1 MLTYGGWST
10 LFVDGRW
17 RRALLD
23 AVAAVVGMIPEGLVL
38 LTSLA
43 FGVAAIQLA
52 ARKVLVQ
59 ELAAVEVLARVD
71 VLCLDK
77 TGTLTTGELA
87 STAPN
92 SSGDAVGDDEVGGG
106 ARQRSAAT
114 TPATRPRASCRA
126 TSDPTASGCSAA
138 CRSARRP
145 STARS

>member
-1 MLTYGGWST
+1 RVLTYGGFAH
-10 LFVDGRW
+10 LFSDDHW

-87 STAPN
+87 FDRAELLGTAIGDGEVARALAAFGGDETGN
-92 SSGDAVGDDEVGGG
+92 ATAGTLSG
-106 ARQRSAAT
+106 RFRSDGLT
-114 TPATRPRASCRA
+114 
-126 TSDPTASGCSAA
+126 
-138 CRSARRP
+138 
-145 STARS
+145 